1 MNTKTKLIKKL
12 VQEHTSQTYSTDYFS
27 ELGIPVHHVLNTVF
41 RPDKSFSGQ
50 YLARVLK
57 AHPEIYRKKSVLDM
71 GCGTGLLGILC
82 AIQGASSVF
91 FSDVNPVVVENV
103 LLNTKEMKLENIG
116 VVSGDLFE
124 NIGKKRFDVIIF
136 NPPGFSGNALNYIEA
151 TLVSPN
157 SLIDQFF
164 AQAPN
169 YLSETGRIIMPTS
182 SLHDPERTPFT
193 LAKKYGYSYEVLDEH
208 KTENATQY
216 TVMVQISGI

>member
-1 MNTKTKLIKKL
+1 MYTNSKKIMHL
-12 VQEHTSQTYSTDYFS
+12 VHEHTSQTYATDYFADF
-27 ELGIPVHHVLNTVF
+27 GIPVHHVLHTVF

-57 AHPEIYRKKSVLDM
+57 THPETYQNKSVLDM
-71 GCGTGLLGILC
+71 GCGTGLLGIIC
-82 AIQGASSVF
+82 AMQGASSVF

-103 LLNTKEMKLENIG
+103 LLNSKEMKLENIG

-157 SLIDQFF
+157 RLIDKFF
-164 AQAPN
+164 TQAPM
-169 YLSETGRIIMPTS
+169 YLSKIGRIIMPTS
-182 SLHDPERTPFT
+182 SLHDPDRTPFT
-193 LAKKYGYSYEVLDEH
+193 LAKKYGYSFEILDEH

-216 TVMVQISGI
+216 TVMVQISGR